1 MARLMTRQEKRG
13 LPEPNTVAEPS
24 DYRLLTRSINRYA
37 RDDLNVVIGNGTGR
51 TLRTDAFA
59 RFILEFADANDGV
72 APFAFRLPGG
82 DAVSLDWG
90 CVGYLAKHQ
99 PAELDFEFDH
109 EGFVVALKPTRALR
123 ERYDPASATSDH
135 ELIEDLQIL
144 GGVADETTRQRLI
157 DARLKHGRYRR
168 DLERV
173 WESRCAVTGCD
184 VREVLRA
191 SHIKPWRDSTDVER
205 LDPKNGLLL
214 MAQLDALFDRGL
226 ISFDS
231 TGDMLVA
238 DGLRHRTL
246 PGVDMSARL
255 RLPIDAATESYLAWH
270 RERLFG
276 AAEAPHSDSL
286 LRASVSSISNLDQLS
301 R

>member
-1 MARLMTRQEKRG
+1 MARLMTQQEKRG
-13 LPEPNTVAEPS
+13 LPEPERVNEPS

-37 RDDLNVVIGNGTGR
+37 RDDLNVVSGQGTGR
-51 TLRTDAFA
+51 TVRTDAFA
-59 RFILEFADANDGV
+59 RFVLEFADANGGV

-90 CVGYLAKHQ
+90 CVGYLAKHH
-99 PAELDFEFDH
+99 PAELELEFDH
-109 EGFVVALKPTRALR
+109 EGFAVAMKPTRARR
-123 ERYDPASATSDH
+123 ERYDHTSATSDH
-135 ELIEDLQIL
+135 ELAEDLQIL
-144 GGVADETTRQRLI
+144 GRVADETTRQRLI
-157 DARLKHGRYRR
+157 DARLGQGRYRR

-191 SHIKPWRDSTDVER
+191 SHIKPWRDSTDAER

-231 TGDMLVA
+231 SGNMLVA
-238 DGLRHRTL
+238 NSLGHRSL
-246 PGVDMSARL
+246 PGVDLSAGL
-255 RLPIDAATESYLAWH
+255 RCPVDASTASYLAWH
-270 RERLFG
+270 RERLF
-276 AAEAPHSDSL
+276 
-286 LRASVSSISNLDQLS
+286 SVY
-301 R
+301 